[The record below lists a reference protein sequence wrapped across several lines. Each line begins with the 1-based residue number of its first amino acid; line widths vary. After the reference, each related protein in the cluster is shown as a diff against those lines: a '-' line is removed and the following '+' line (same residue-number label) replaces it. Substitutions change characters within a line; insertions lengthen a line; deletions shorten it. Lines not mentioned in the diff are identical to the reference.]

1 MEDLWD
7 ASGKQA
13 KTRIEM
19 KHAQKNRNKEN
30 SAVYNV
36 YHGHCARIG
45 DLSCQKQLCV
55 SQVGCNLGASK
66 NSRFLY
72 FYLYAYSDRKAN
84 TASVSDAKKASV
96 NRINGTSLPKNI
108 EHCITS
114 QAFHS

>member
-36 YHGHCARIG
+36 YHSHCARIRRLKLPKTIMSFAG
-45 DLSCQKQLCV
+45 WVQF
-55 SQVGCNLGASK
+55 GRFK

-96 NRINGTSLPKNI
+96 NRINRTSLPTNI